1 MPPIIAKKVT
11 NLISILNASVIDLTR
26 LKQYFAEGIPDE
38 ASKVREYSWK
48 LVLGYLPPEKY
59 LWK

>member
-26 LKQYFAEGIPDE
+26 LKQCFAEGIPDE